1 MTQID
6 TNLERRTFTVH
17 PFYILHPNVNHDDV
31 NLTSRYLKK
40 LCAHTLAFRNY
51 LGSRKEAAVLRLST
65 AASLGSRQTFSLMN
79 Y

>member
-6 TNLERRTFTVH
+6 TNLERRAFTVH

-31 NLTSRYLKK
+31 DYDIYLKSYV
-40 LCAHTLAFRNY
+40 LTHWLSDTIY
-51 LGSRKEAAVLRLST
+51 LGSP
-65 AASLGSRQTFSLMN
+65 QTFSMMN